1 MTELKRGEAK
11 RRDLLKAAAELIM
24 VKGAAAATTR
34 EIAERAG
41 STERTLFKQF
51 GSKEGLVTAVT
62 DMVALGQLEQSLFS
76 RLRSDPPQTLDAF
89 EAWNRE
95 LLEERIRATG
105 ERTEVGRLFLL
116 EIIQNEAFKQRY
128 SGAWIDGLWAP
139 LVRCLTDL
147 QERGE
152 IVRRQRPAFL
162 AQSFLSLQ
170 LGYLISRLTVA
181 PRWDWDTARDVAEI
195 AAFFRRSVE
204 PRA

>member
-1 MTELKRGEAK
+1 MAELKRGEAK
-11 RRDLLKAAAELIM
+11 RRDLLQAAAELIM
-24 VKGAAAATTR
+24 AKGVAAATPR

-62 DMVALGQLEQSLFS
+62 DMVALGQLEQSHFS
-76 RLRSDPPQTLDAF
+76 RLVREPPRTLDAF

-128 SGAWIDGLWAP
+128 SGAWIEGLWGP
-139 LVRCLTDL
+139 LVRVLTDI

-152 IVRRQRPAFL
+152 IVRDQRPAFL
-162 AQSFLSLQ
+162 AQSFLGLQ
-170 LGYLISRLTVA
+170 LGYLVSRLTVA
-181 PRWDWDTARDVAEI
+181 PRWDWDTARDVSEI
-195 AAFFRRSVE
+195 SALFLRSVE